1 MEILIKK
8 NHPEAT
14 VPTQA
19 TEGDAGYDL
28 YSLEEVILVPLARA
42 AVKTGV
48 SLAIPMG
55 FYGRVAPRSGL
66 AVKKGLDVLAGVVDS
81 GYRGDVGVVLINL
94 SAEEIVLEKKSK
106 IAQLIIEKCHDVDW
120 VETDDLSA
128 SDRGEGGYGSSDEE
142 TDSLDRKRAIEI
154 GSEDILGG

>member
-8 NHPEAT
+8 THPEAT

-19 TEGDAGYDL
+19 TEGDAGHDL
-28 YSLEEVILVPLARA
+28 YSLEEVTLASLDRA
-42 AVKTGV
+42 VVKTGI
-48 SLAIPMG
+48 SLAVPMG

-120 VETDDLSA
+120 IETDDLSA
-128 SDRGEGGYGSSDEE
+128 SDRGEDGYGSSDEE
-142 TDSLDRKRAIEI
+142 VSSLEYKRAIEI
-154 GSEDILGG
+154 GPGDILGG

>member
-8 NHPEAT
+8 THPEAT

-19 TEGDAGYDL
+19 AEGDAGYDL
-28 YSLEEVILVPLARA
+28 YSLEEVALAPLARA
-42 AVKTGV
+42 VVKTGV
-48 SLAIPMG
+48 SLAIPVG

-94 SAEEIVLEKKSK
+94 SSEEIILEKKSK
-106 IAQLIIEKCHDVDW
+106 IAQLIIEQCHDADW
-120 VETDDLSA
+120 IETDDLSA
-128 SDRGEGGYGSSDEE
+128 SERGEDGYGSSDEA
-142 TDSLDRKRAIEI
+142 TGSLEHKKAIEI
-154 GSEDILGG
+154 GPGDILGG

>member
-8 NHPEAT
+8 THPEAT

-28 YSLEEVILVPLARA
+28 YSVEEVTLAPLARA
-42 AVKTGV
+42 IIKTGISV
-48 SLAIPMG
+48 AIPLG

-66 AVKKGLDVLAGVVDS
+66 ALKKGLDVLAGVIDA

-94 SAEEIVLEKKSK
+94 SAESVTLEKKSK

-120 VETDDLSA
+120 LEVDDLSE
-128 SDRGEGGYGSSDEE
+128 SERGDGGYGSSDVIPDDLSAPRSIEVRAL
-142 TDSLDRKRAIEI
+142 TDP
-154 GSEDILGG
+154 